1 MITRLNIV
9 LAIALL
15 LSCFWLIRT
24 SDEARTL
31 FGQLERARAQ
41 EHELAVDLDRLKVDR
56 RTAATPLVV
65 EEMVRTRLKM
75 AATNPTVTHYV
86 SDAPGVAHAHAS
98 GLAPSAASASASAS
112 ASAQPVVAASVAS
125 AGGRP

>member
-1 MITRLNIV
+1 LITRLNMV

-41 EHELAVDLDRLKVDR
+41 EHELAVELDRLKVER

-86 SDAPGVAHAHAS
+86 SDAPGVAHAPVS
-98 GLAPSAASASASAS
+98 GVAPSAVSE
-112 ASAQPVVAASVAS
+112 SAQPSAAGSVAS

>member
-1 MITRLNIV
+1 VITRVNIF

-24 SDEARTL
+24 SNEARTL

-75 AATNPTVTHYV
+75 AATNPSVTHYV
-86 SDAPGVAHAHAS
+86 SDTPGAVQ
-98 GLAPSAASASASAS
+98 AAARPAA
-112 ASAQPVVAASVAS
+112 AASVPAS
-125 AGGRP
+125 AAAGERP

>member
-9 LAIALL
+9 LAMALL

-31 FGQLERARAQ
+31 FGQLERAHAQ

-75 AATNPTVTHYV
+75 VATNPTVTHYV
-86 SDAPGVAHAHAS
+86 SDAPGVAHAHVAS
-98 GLAPSAASASASAS
+98 
-112 ASAQPVVAASVAS
+112 PVASVAS
-125 AGGRP
+125 AGARP

>member
-1 MITRLNIV
+1 VITRLNMV

-41 EHELAVDLDRLKVDR
+41 EHELAVDFDRLKVDR

-86 SDAPGVAHAHAS
+86 SEAPG
-98 GLAPSAASASASAS
+98 GAPSAASATAPS
-112 ASAQPVVAASVAS
+112 VAASSTAR
-125 AGGRP
+125 AGARP

>member
-1 MITRLNIV
+1 LITRLNMV

-41 EHELAVDLDRLKVDR
+41 EHELAVELDRLKVER

-86 SDAPGVAHAHAS
+86 SDAPGVAHAHVS
-98 GLAPSAASASASAS
+98 GVAPSAVSE
-112 ASAQPVVAASVAS
+112 SAQPLAAGSVAS

>member
-1 MITRLNIV
+1 VITRVNIV

-24 SDEARTL
+24 SNEARTL
-31 FGQLERARAQ
+31 FGQLERAHAQ
-41 EHELAVDLDRLKVDR
+41 EHELAVDHDRLKVDR

-86 SDAPGVAHAHAS
+86 SDTPGAVQ
-98 GLAPSAASASASAS
+98 AAARPAVSASASAS
-112 ASAQPVVAASVAS
+112 ASALAPAS
-125 AGGRP
+125 AAGERP

>member
-1 MITRLNIV
+1 VITRLNIV

-41 EHELAVDLDRLKVDR
+41 EHELAVELDRLKVDR

-65 EEMVRTRLKM
+65 EEMVRARLKM
-75 AATNPTVTHYV
+75 VATNPTVTHYV
-86 SDAPGVAHAHAS
+86 NDAPGAAHAHGVSPAVS
-98 GLAPSAASASASAS
+98 ATSSQAVATVSAAGSGA
-112 ASAQPVVAASVAS
+112 
-125 AGGRP
+125 RP

>member
-9 LAIALL
+9 LAAALL

-24 SDEARTL
+24 SNEARML
-31 FGQLERARAQ
+31 FGELERAKVQ
-41 EHELAVDLDRLKVDR
+41 EHELAVENDRLKVDR

-75 AATNPTVTHYV
+75 VATNPTVTHYV
-86 SDAPGVAHAHAS
+86 SDAPGVAHAHSVGPTA
-98 GLAPSAASASASAS
+98 AASASSVSSSVASS
-112 ASAQPVVAASVAS
+112 VAAAS

>member
-1 MITRLNIV
+1 VITRLNIV
-9 LAIALL
+9 LAMALL

-41 EHELAVDLDRLKVDR
+41 EHELAVDFDRLKVDR

-65 EEMVRTRLKM
+65 EDMVRTRLKM

-86 SDAPGVAHAHAS
+86 SDAPGVAHAH
-98 GLAPSAASASASAS
+98 
-112 ASAQPVVAASVAS
+112 VAASSASPLAAASMAS

>member
-1 MITRLNIV
+1 VITRLNIF

-24 SDEARTL
+24 SNEARML

-75 AATNPTVTHYV
+75 AATNPSVTHYV
-86 SDAPGVAHAHAS
+86 SDTPGAVQ
-98 GLAPSAASASASAS
+98 AAARPA
-112 ASAQPVVAASVAS
+112 VAASMPAS
-125 AGGRP
+125 SAAGERP